1 MNTLAKTL
9 LASVAGAALLTSAA
23 VAQNSDSEDTN
34 TSILDGVTDTVDSTV
49 DGAVD
54 AVDDVT
60 SNVTNDLGV
69 SDTVDDV
76 TGSVDGGDV
85 DAVDDVSGG
94 DVTGGDTSVGSIG
107 TFSDLLGSISAGNG
121 DVSDLADVSEVS
133 FVDVGEAFNDFDA
146 TALNDALSGN
156 DTNISDIQNE
166 ISGNSAL
173 SDALSNNNIDVSDVV
188 GLENHNDGSL
198 TIYTYQQD

>member
-1 MNTLAKTL
+1 MNALAKTL
-9 LASVAGAALLTSAA
+9 LAGVAGAALLTSAA
-23 VAQNSDSEDTN
+23 VAQNSESDDSN
-34 TSILDGVTDTVDSTV
+34 TSILDGVTDTVDSSV
-49 DGAVD
+49 DSTVD

-60 SNVTNDLGV
+60 GNVTNDLGV

-76 TGSVDGGDV
+76 TGSVTGGDV
-85 DAVDDVSGG
+85 DGG

-107 TFSDLLGSISAGNG
+107 TFSDLLNAISAGNG
-121 DVSDLADVSEVS
+121 DVSDFADVSEVS
-133 FVDVGEAFNDFDA
+133 FVDVGEAFNDFDL

-156 DTNISDIQNE
+156 DTNISDLQNE

-173 SDALSNNNIDVSDVV
+173 SDALSNNDIDVSDVV
-188 GLENHNDGSL
+188 ALENHNDGSL